1 MADLVDLLIAVL
13 ATFGFYYPLLMAG
26 VWIVGALIYHAR
38 WEPPRGENERPPV
51 LPEHPLV
58 SFLVPCRNEAGQVRD
73 TVAWL
78 LAQEYPAIEIV
89 AIDDA
94 STDDTGA
101 ILDELAARHAELRVV
116 RFEENQGKAMALRA
130 GALAAR
136 SEYLVC
142 IDGDALLDPHAT
154 TWMMH
159 HMLTGHRVG
168 AVTGNPR
175 VRNRSTLLGKIQV
188 GEFSAIIGLLKRAQR
203 VYGRIFTATGA
214 ASAYR
219 KSALADVGSWSVDM
233 LTEDL
238 DVSWKLQLASWDIR
252 YEPNALCWIL
262 MPETF
267 GGLWRQRLRWAQG
280 GVEVL
285 LRHSRDMFQWRRRRM
300 WGIYVEYMTSLAWAC
315 SMGFLGLLWFGR
327 FLLELPS
334 LAGLSGVLPEWAGV
348 MLGTACLLQFAVSLW
363 LDGRYERGL
372 GRHYYWMIW
381 YPLVYW
387 AIGMAT
393 AVVAIPRTL
402 IGPRRRATWTSPD
415 RGVGAEG

>member
-1 MADLVDLLIAVL
+1 
-13 ATFGFYYPLLMAG
+13 
-26 VWIVGALIYHAR
+26 
-38 WEPPRGENERPPV
+38 
-51 LPEHPLV
+51 
-58 SFLVPCRNEAGQVRD
+58 
-73 TVAWL
+73 
-78 LAQEYPAIEIV
+78 
-89 AIDDA
+89 
-94 STDDTGA
+94 
-101 ILDELAARHAELRVV
+101 
-116 RFEENQGKAMALRA
+116 
-130 GALAAR
+130 
-136 SEYLVC
+136 
-142 IDGDALLDPHAT
+142 
-154 TWMMH
+154 MMH

-214 ASAYR
+214 VSAYR
-219 KSALADVGSWSVDM
+219 KSALYDVGSWSVDM

-285 LRHSRDMFQWRRRRM
+285 LRHSRDMFAWRRRRM
-300 WGIYVEYMTSLAWAC
+300 WGVYVEYLTSLAWAC
-315 SMGFLGLLWFGR
+315 AMGFLGLLWFGR

-334 LAGLSGVLPEWAGV
+334 LDGLSGVLPEWAGV

-387 AIGMAT
+387 ASGMST

-402 IGPRRRATWTSPD
+402 IGPRRRATWESPD
-415 RGVGAEG
+415 RGVGSER